1 MTREERKSIHDYLA
15 SYRFY
20 CAKRDFGESVS
31 SLCPELRAQSF
42 AIYRSITDMPPSK
55 EKLLLYYYYIQGY
68 TLEVCAEYIGIS
80 RRSVFRLKIS
90 ALELYAERAD
100 KDFALKYLS

>member
-1 MTREERKSIHDYLA
+1 MTREERKTVHDHLA

-20 CAKRDFGESVS
+20 RSACETGVS
-31 SLCPELRAQSF
+31 DECPELRAQSF
-42 AIYRSITDMPPSK
+42 AIRRSVSDMPPSK
-55 EKLLLYYYYIQGY
+55 EKLFLHYYYIQGY
-68 TLEVCAEYIGIS
+68 TLEVCAEYLGIS

>member
-1 MTREERKSIHDYLA
+1 MTREERKKIHDYLA

-20 CAKRDFGESVS
+20 RSACEVGKANVCA
-31 SLCPELRAQSF
+31 ELRAQSF
-42 AIYRSITDMPPSK
+42 AIYRSVTDMPPSK

-68 TLEVCAEYIGIS
+68 TLETCAEYIGIS

-90 ALELYAERAD
+90 ALELYAERAN